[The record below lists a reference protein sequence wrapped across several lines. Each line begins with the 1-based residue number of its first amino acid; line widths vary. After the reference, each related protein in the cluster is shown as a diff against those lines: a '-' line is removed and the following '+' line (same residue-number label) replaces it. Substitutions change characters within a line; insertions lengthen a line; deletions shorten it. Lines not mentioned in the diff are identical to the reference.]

1 MGAKSGAN
9 RFFRACGPL
18 LAAAALA
25 PALTPVSAVAAPVA
39 GTLRAASVS
48 SVAQGLPFR
57 FEIVLRNVDATSA
70 NAESA
75 LVLRSPAGAEV
86 SFARLAR
93 SVPGD
98 SRIVVRQRVV
108 ASQWFAQLGTYTIR
122 APGITSGRLRFD
134 VTRSPKVVPQFEDV
148 AVASGLA
155 REHQAPHIDGYAYA
169 AGAAWADVEGDGDLD
184 LYVPQ
189 QGAGAN
195 LWLNQ
200 DGGFIDR
207 GLERGVGNG
216 EPGGVEFS
224 VGLGAVFADYD
235 NDGDPDLYV
244 SNDGLNR
251 LYNNDGTGNF
261 IDVTQ
266 AAGASGGDAP
276 SSSASWGD
284 YDDDGFLDLYVTN
297 YVRCADARC
306 NLYFPDVLLHNEG
319 DGTFSDVSAL
329 LHKKTST
336 KGAGFQAAWFD
347 YDTDG
352 DQDLYLANDYVG
364 PSPEPNVMWR
374 NDGAGTNGEWTF
386 TDVSIA
392 SGMRLSIN
400 TMGVGL
406 GDYDRDLDLDVALS
420 NIEALKLMRNDG
432 DGGFTDK
439 AAFARIQ
446 RPAVQDAEKA
456 ITWALEFHDLN
467 LDGWEDLYVTGGLL
481 QNTTSFAAAQ
491 PDAVFVNSGGGR
503 FLDLSA
509 PSGADDPRIGRGAA
523 FADYD
528 GDGRVDVYVVNQGE
542 MPALYRNVTPRR
554 RQHWLQVDTEGTI
567 SNRDGC
573 GARLIAS
580 LSRTV
585 GLLRHVHCG
594 STGFASGSDPTV
606 HFGLGATT
614 TVRRLVIVWPSG
626 RRQVLQDITADRR
639 IVVREPSA

>member
-1 MGAKSGAN
+1 MEARSG
-9 RFFRACGPL
+9 RSRCFGPAGL
-18 LAAAALA
+18 FLGMVILVTTLA
-25 PALTPVSAVAAPVA
+25 PTLVSAAPIS
-39 GTLRAASVS
+39 GSLRATDG

-57 FEIVLRNVDATSA
+57 FEIVLRNDDASSS

-86 SFARLAR
+86 SFGRLAR
-93 SVPGD
+93 SVPGG

-108 ASQWFAQLGTYTIR
+108 ASQWFEQLGTYTIT
-122 APGITSGRLRFD
+122 APGIGPGRLRFD
-134 VTRSPKVVPQFEDV
+134 VTRSPRVVPRFEDV
-148 AVASGLA
+148 TSTAGLA
-155 REHQAPHIDGYAYA
+155 RQHEAPHIDGYAYA

-189 QGAGAN
+189 QGSSSH

-200 DGGFIDR
+200 GGTFIERALD
-207 GLERGVGNG
+207 RGVGNG
-216 EPGGVEFS
+216 EPGDTEFA

-244 SNDGLNR
+244 SNDGPNR
-251 LYNNDGTGNF
+251 LYRNDGTGNF
-261 IDVTQ
+261 TNVTE

-284 YDDDGFLDLYVTN
+284 YDNDGSLDLYVAN
-297 YVRCADARC
+297 YARCADQLC
-306 NLYFPDVLLHNEG
+306 NLYYPDVLLHNEG
-319 DGTFSDVSAL
+319 DGTFSDASAL
-329 LHKKTST
+329 LHRQTST
-336 KGAGFQAAWFD
+336 RGAGFQAAWFD

-374 NDGAGTNGEWTF
+374 NDGPGAGGSWTF
-386 TDVSIA
+386 TDISVA
-392 SGMRLSIN
+392 SGMRLSMN

-406 GDYDRDLDLDVALS
+406 GDYDRDLDTDVALS

-432 DGGFTDK
+432 NGGFVDK
-439 AAFARIQ
+439 AAFARIR

-491 PDAVFVNSGGGR
+491 PDAVFVNAGGGR

-523 FADYD
+523 FGDFD
-528 GDGRVDVYVVNQGE
+528 RDGRIDVYVVNQGE
-542 MPALYRNVTPRR
+542 LPALYRNVTPMGRR
-554 RQHWLQVDTEGTI
+554 HWLEVDTVGTT

-573 GARLIAS
+573 GARVVVTLGRNKK
-580 LSRTV
+580 LM
-585 GLLRHVHCG
+585 RHVHCG
-594 STGFASGSDPTV
+594 STGFASGSDPTL
-606 HFGLGATT
+606 HFGLGASA
-614 TVRRLVIVWPSG
+614 VVPKLSVAWPSG
-626 RRQVLQDITADRR
+626 LRQTLLDLSADRSM
-639 IVVREPSA
+639 VVTEPGS